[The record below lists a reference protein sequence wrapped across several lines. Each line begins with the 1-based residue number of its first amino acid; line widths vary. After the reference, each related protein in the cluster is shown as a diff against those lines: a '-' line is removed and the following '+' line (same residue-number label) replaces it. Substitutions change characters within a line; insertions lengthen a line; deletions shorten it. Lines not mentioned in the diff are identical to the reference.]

1 MKGVAFLLDQKSI
14 LSNGHKH
21 RPIMPPTRRSTAA
34 AAAAEDAMD
43 VVEVQQGGESVVK
56 TEYEANSGDKGVKK
70 FCVSWNKIL
79 INFQRHFFSL
89 NDGEKTKLH
98 FANAQRVDC
107 MKGSWALLSMVDAM
121 AQLRQPPKLMKIK
134 FNSVRVLIL
143 SIEEIFERE
152 FVPDGAEI
160 EVVNEHIEWQDYDN
174 LERVLLKTAT
184 GQIRKQQLIHAAL
197 EILKNHGTL
206 QENIEY
212 TMRSALEGTNMSGQH
227 DDGGD
232 F

>member
-1 MKGVAFLLDQKSI
+1 MTGTRS
-14 LSNGHKH
+14 
-21 RPIMPPTRRSTAA
+21 RPAA
-34 AAAAEDAMD
+34 DEDAMD
-43 VVEVQQGGESVVK
+43 VEETHQGEQTETVVK
-56 TEYEANSGDKGVKK
+56 TEGGAAADSEEVGVKK
-70 FCVSWNKIL
+70 FRVSWNKIL

-152 FVPDGAEI
+152 FIPDSAEI
-160 EVVNEHIEWQDYDN
+160 EVVNEHIEWQDYEN
-174 LERVLLKTAT
+174 LERVLLKTAS

-197 EILKNHGTL
+197 EILKKHGTL
-206 QENIEY
+206 QENIEF
-212 TMRSALEGTNMSGQH
+212 TMKSALEGTTIHARDVGDGDDA
-227 DDGGD
+227 DDGN
-232 F
+232 

>member
-1 MKGVAFLLDQKSI
+1 MD
-14 LSNGHKH
+14 
-21 RPIMPPTRRSTAA
+21 
-34 AAAAEDAMD
+34 EDAMD
-43 VVEVQQGGESVVK
+43 VVDSETVVK
-56 TEYEANSGDKGVKK
+56 TEDGVTSGSGGVKK

-79 INFQRHFFSL
+79 VNFQRHFFSL

-143 SIEEIFERE
+143 SIEEIFERA

-160 EVVNEHIEWQDYDN
+160 AVINEHIEWQDYEN

-184 GQIRKQQLIHAAL
+184 GQVRKQDLIRAAL
-197 EILKNHGTL
+197 EILKSHGSL
-206 QENIEY
+206 QDNIEY
-212 TMRSALEGTNMSGQH
+212 TMKSALEGTTIQTHYMGDSY
-227 DDGGD
+227 DD
-232 F
+232 